1 MRLTDT
7 EKEILAAIAHLP
19 NNYSLG
25 QFIRRKYQPLMDKL
39 KKEDPHWEPKD
50 GMDIEKKFRGPSK

>member
-25 QFIRRKYQPLMDKL
+25 QFIRRKYQPLMNKL
-39 KKEDPHWEPKD
+39 KKDNPNWEPKD
-50 GMDIEKKFRGPSK
+50 GMDIQKKFRGPSK